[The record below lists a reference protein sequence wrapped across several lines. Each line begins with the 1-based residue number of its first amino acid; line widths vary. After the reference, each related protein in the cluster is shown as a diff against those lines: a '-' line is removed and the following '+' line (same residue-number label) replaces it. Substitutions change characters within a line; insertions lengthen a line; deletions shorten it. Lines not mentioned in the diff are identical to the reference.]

1 MDSVLEDIKETMGKL
16 ESTMV
21 KADAIFDS
29 EQRETYKRLLR
40 SNFLPHAKV
49 STPGFLRNLSL
60 ILRGKPTSETR
71 KHLRQETQ
79 DEDNRSLEEHIKNG
93 STLVDTLPFSDLKD
107 YYFMALEQGLEEA
120 NLLWMRR
127 ERLAFRE
134 VFKGTPLRVER

>member
-16 ESTMV
+16 ESTMA
-21 KADAIFDS
+21 KADAIFDA

-40 SNFLPHAKV
+40 SNFSPHTKV
-49 STPGFLRNLSL
+49 FTPGFLHYLSL
-60 ILRGKPTSETR
+60 ILHGKPMSETR
-71 KHLRQETQ
+71 KHLRRETQ
-79 DEDNRSLEEHIKNG
+79 DEENRSLEEHIKNG

-107 YYFMALEQGLEEA
+107 YYSTALEQGLEEA

-127 ERLAFRE
+127 GRLAFGK